1 MKLRLIKHSYII
13 VYNTEL
19 IYTYDYSCDKMSNNI
34 PPRFIKLHPPAFSQD
49 STGRPLPPLPEHPPR
64 PGTVVLVEPMTTSIS
79 GISGGASARST
90 LSSLESPQASPS
102 VNAAEQQQMAE
113 RPKVAKMKTAPVL
126 WAVIRH
132 EFLGYVM
139 SFFVEICG
147 NWSWWI
153 WRRIFVSGF

>member
-79 GISGGASARST
+79 GISGGASAR
-90 LSSLESPQASPS
+90 

-126 WAVIRH
+126 
-132 EFLGYVM
+132 
-139 SFFVEICG
+139 
-147 NWSWWI
+147 
-153 WRRIFVSGF
+153 